1 MSNRYINLC
10 IKWDVT
16 PKEIDEFIDFIMD
29 EHSVGDWAGNFQVV
43 LAAADLMTRGDVP
56 PAEENY
62 VS

>member
-1 MSNRYINLC
+1 MG
-10 IKWDVT
+10 
-16 PKEIDEFIDFIMD
+16 

-56 PAEENY
+56 PAEENH